1 MPRRNFLLIL
11 SYDGSGF
18 EGWQR
23 GPVLPQSDGK
33 PRRTVQAAVEAAL
46 TELLGEA
53 IEVVGAGRTDAGV
66 HAEGQA
72 ASFHS
77 RTALEP
83 GAIVSGLAPLLPAD
97 LRCLSCREVD
107 PRFHARYRAKGKLYR
122 YRLHM
127 GALSDPLLRPTSL
140 HVGPGLDLD
149 AMRRAAALFE
159 GEHDFG
165 AFTNAKGKGD
175 TVRRI
180 DSVRVEAKGDIV
192 DLLFRGE
199 GFLYNQVR
207 IMAAAMLEAGRGR
220 LALDEIAAALAGGK
234 RKAMPGALGA
244 FGLCLVAVYY

>member
-23 GPVLPQSDGK
+23 GPDLHGADGK
-33 PRRTVQAAVEAAL
+33 PRRTVQAVVETSLAK
-46 TELLGEA
+46 LLGET
-53 IEVVGAGRTDAGV
+53 IEIVGAGRTDAGV

-77 RTALEP
+77 RTPLEP
-83 GAIVSGLAPLLPAD
+83 GAIAAGLAGILPAD
-97 LRCLSCREVD
+97 VRCVSCREVD
-107 PRFHARYRAKGKLYR
+107 PRFHARYRARGKLYR
-122 YRLHM
+122 YRLHV

-159 GEHDFG
+159 GSHDFG
-165 AFTNAKGKGD
+165 AFTNAKGKAD
-175 TVRRI
+175 AVRRI
-180 DSVRVEAKGDIV
+180 DSVRLEASGEIV

-207 IMAAAMLEAGRGR
+207 IMAAALLETGRGR
-220 LALDEIAAALAGGK
+220 LVPDDIAAALAGGK
-234 RKAMPGALGA
+234 RRAMPGALGS
-244 FGLCLVAVYY
+244 FGLCLVTVYY

>member
-1 MPRRNFLLIL
+1 MPRRNFLLTL

-23 GPVLPQSDGK
+23 GPSGAAAGRSP
-33 PRRTVQAAVEAAL
+33 RTVQATVEAAL
-46 TELLGEA
+46 STILGESVE
-53 IEVVGAGRTDAGV
+53 IVGAGRTDAGV

-83 GAIVSGLAPLLPAD
+83 AALASGLNAALPAD
-97 LRCLSCREVD
+97 VRCLACKEVD

-122 YRLHM
+122 YRLHV
-127 GALSDPLLRPTSL
+127 GERPDPLLRSTSF
-140 HVGPGLDLD
+140 HVDGKLDLG
-149 AMRRAAALFE
+149 AMRSAAALLE
-159 GEHDFG
+159 GSHDFS
-165 AFTNAKGKGD
+165 AFTNAKGTTD
-175 TVRRI
+175 RVRRL
-180 DSVRVEAKGDIV
+180 DAARVEASGEIV

-207 IMAAAMLEAGRGR
+207 IMAAALLETGRGR
-220 LALDEIAAALAGGK
+220 LNPADIADALAGGN
-234 RKAMPGALGA
+234 RKAMPGALGP

>member
-1 MPRRNFLLIL
+1 VPRRNFLLIL

-23 GPVLPQSDGK
+23 GPVLPQAGGK
-33 PRRTVQAAVEAAL
+33 PGRTVQAAVEAAL
-46 TELLGEA
+46 SQLLGET

-83 GAIVSGLAPLLPAD
+83 QAIVAGLAPLLPAD
-97 LRCLSCREVD
+97 LRCVSCREVD

-122 YRLHM
+122 YRLHA

-140 HVGPGLDLD
+140 HVGPGLDLG
-149 AMRRAAALFE
+149 AMRRAAALLE
-159 GEHDFG
+159 GSHDFS

-175 TVRRI
+175 TVRRL
-180 DSVRVEAKGDIV
+180 DSARVEASGDVV
-192 DLLFRGE
+192 DLLFRGD

-207 IMAAAMLEAGRGR
+207 IMAAAILEAGRGR
-220 LALDEIAAALAGGK
+220 LALDDISAALEGGE